1 VKRLLFRRRI
11 ILGYFYSVLC
21 SSLVFTLTLNFLDTG
36 GPRELDSSIVI
47 IYTFISI
54 LIFMYTVL
62 PSVFY
67 IMVCEASAR
76 QNVLYYVVFSSGLG
90 YLLFPLLTQRLD
102 QETLTQSLFLVP
114 AGIVAGGIYWFFSG
128 RFAGENKT
136 DDKEQI
142 KTFD

>member
-1 VKRLLFRRRI
+1 MKRLLFRRRI

-47 IYTFISI
+47 IYAFISI

-76 QNVLYYVVFSSGLG
+76 QNVLYYVVFSSGSG

-102 QETLTQSLFLVP
+102 QAAALARARALSRSPSGSVVRRLGWCRVVTTCSIPTRPNHQS
-114 AGIVAGGIYWFFSG
+114 I
-128 RFAGENKT
+128 
-136 DDKEQI
+136 
-142 KTFD
+142 